1 MLVIWKVVYDVC
13 DIIVERGVWFLVVG
27 IVGIL
32 MKINRCGDLMFS
44 CFIILNDIEVKK
56 IVIVIDG
63 SLYEKY
69 FKFWNYMEDVMKE
82 MLGEDYVNNVII
94 ILFKDGL
101 GVGVVFFVVVIFIE
115 LWLGDVGV
123 IKW

>member
-1 MLVIWKVVYDVC
+1 
-13 DIIVERGVWFLVVG
+13 
-27 IVGIL
+27 
-32 MKINRCGDLMFS
+32 MFS

-115 LWLGDVGV
+115 L
-123 IKW
+123 